1 MSVYGNFF
9 GMIPN
14 TLSECKMYGV
24 EIDTIS
30 GGIARQLYQKN
41 TIAIKGFEDVE
52 LPDSYFDVAIRQ
64 CSFSEILRFMIKDM
78 IKINF

>member
-1 MSVYGNFF
+1 MYGNFF

-30 GGIARQLYQKN
+30 GGIARKKKQKN
-41 TIAIKGFEDVE
+41 KG
-52 LPDSYFDVAIRQ
+52 
-64 CSFSEILRFMIKDM
+64 MK
-78 IKINF
+78 N